1 MTPGK
6 SASKRPRPP
15 APYRNPARVFRS
27 RRRLQS
33 GLPDA
38 GTTENFAAI
47 WSRRNAGR
55 QPKTSGQDGGERKE
69 SSCVLASPGQRP
81 GLAHCP
87 AEGAERGRRPRS
99 QSLAPPEAPRPR
111 ARAQGA
117 TLSRAGGAR
126 GQAGA
131 WGATRPAGPGE
142 RPPADSRPL
151 RPLPRPFTPTL
162 PAPRSGP
169 LVAATGRGTPGARRP
184 PPSSLARELKPNIC
198 AYNALSRPTAAGTRG
213 RKKGVGGRSCHMQM
227 TVCGGLF
234 SFSFSGNPGALLPVP
249 LSHRLPIVPALGTAG
264 GGGPS
269 SPDAPSA
276 HTRRRPRGPGELRPP
291 PPARSAP
298 RASSHRFPLPSPGRC
313 PQTCPAPRV
322 PARRAPL
329 AETEVPNRPARP
341 PRARAPGTSACEAL
355 ASV

>member
-1 MTPGK
+1 M
-6 SASKRPRPP
+6 
-15 APYRNPARVFRS
+15 FRS

-33 GLPDA
+33 ALPDA

-55 QPKTSGQDGGERKE
+55 QPKTSGRDGGERKE

-111 ARAQGA
+111 ARARGA

-131 WGATRPAGPGE
+131 WGATRPSGPGE
-142 RPPADSRPL
+142 RPPADSRSL

-264 GGGPS
+264 GGGRS

-276 HTRRRPRGPGELRPP
+276 HTRRPRGPGEPRPP

-298 RASSHRFPLPSPGRC
+298 RASSHRFPPPFPRALPPDL
-313 PQTCPAPRV
+313 PRAEG
-322 PARRAPL
+322 PRRRAPL

-341 PRARAPGTSACEAL
+341 PRARAPGTSACEVL